1 MTISPDDLGEVMIQ
15 RHFDEE
21 LSDLKTKLLRMAG
34 QVEDQIDQA
43 LTALVTRDS
52 ALARQVIER
61 DHLVNSLDLEID
73 EESIRL
79 LALHQPAARDLRLV
93 TTAMKIATELERIS
107 DLAENVCERAIELN
121 EEPQL
126 KPYIDIPMMGNMA
139 RMMVKQSIDAFVK
152 DDAML
157 ARKVLTDDDFVD
169 NLMEQLFRELLSF
182 MLEDTRTISRAIRLS
197 FIAKYLERMADHATN
212 IAELVVYLVEGK
224 NIRHITP
231 PGSSTNSL
239 AES

>member
-1 MTISPDDLGEVMIQ
+1 MTQ

-21 LSDLKTKLLRMAG
+21 LADLKTKLLRMAA
-34 QVEDQIDQA
+34 QTEDQIDQA

-52 ALARQVIER
+52 ALARVVIER
-61 DHLVNSLDLEID
+61 DHQINALDVEID

-107 DLAENVCERAIELN
+107 DLSENVSERVIELN

-139 RMMVKQSIDAFVK
+139 RVMVKHSIDAFVK
-152 DDAML
+152 EDAQL
-157 ARKVLTDDDFVD
+157 ARKVLTDDDYVD
-169 NLMEQLFRELLSF
+169 DLMEQLFRELLSY

-224 NIRHITP
+224 IIRHTTP
-231 PGSSTNSL
+231 PGPSKERL
-239 AES
+239 AQG

>member
-1 MTISPDDLGEVMIQ
+1 MPL

-21 LSDLKTKLLRMAG
+21 LSDLKTKLLRMAA
-34 QVEDQIDQA
+34 QAEDQIDKA

-52 ALARQVIER
+52 ALAREVIER
-61 DHLVNSLDLEID
+61 DHLVNALDVEID

-126 KPYIDIPMMGNMA
+126 KPYIDIPTMGNMA

-152 DDAML
+152 DDAAL
-157 ARKVLTDDDFVD
+157 ARKVLTDDDYVD
-169 NLMEQLFRELLSF
+169 DLMEQLFRELLSF
-182 MLEDTRTISRAIRLS
+182 MIEDARTITRAIRLS

-224 NIRHITP
+224 IIRHTTP
-231 PGSSTNSL
+231 PGSSPIDLEKN
-239 AES
+239 

>member
-1 MTISPDDLGEVMIQ
+1 MTQ

-34 QVEDQIDQA
+34 LAEDQIDKA

-61 DHLVNSLDLEID
+61 DHQVNALDVEID

-107 DLAENVCERAIELN
+107 DLAENVSERVIELN

-126 KPYIDIPMMGNMA
+126 KPYIDIPLMGKMA
-139 RMMVKQSIDAFVK
+139 RVMVKESIDAFVK
-152 DDAML
+152 SDATL
-157 ARKVLTDDDFVD
+157 ARKVLTNDDYVD
-169 NLMEQLFRELLSF
+169 DLMEQLFRELLSY
-182 MLEDTRTISRAIRLS
+182 MLEDTRTITRAIRLS

-224 NIRHITP
+224 IIRHTTP
-231 PGSSTNSL
+231 PGSSEHNLTQQ
-239 AES
+239 

>member
-1 MTISPDDLGEVMIQ
+1 VKVMIQ

-52 ALARQVIER
+52 ALAHQVIER

-182 MLEDTRTISRAIRLS
+182 MLEDARTISRAIRLS

>member
-1 MTISPDDLGEVMIQ
+1 MTL

-34 QVEDQIDQA
+34 LAEDQIDKA

-61 DHLVNSLDLEID
+61 DHQVNALDVEID

-126 KPYIDIPMMGNMA
+126 KPYIDIPLMGKMA
-139 RMMVKQSIDAFVK
+139 RVMVKESIDAFVK
-152 DDAML
+152 DDAVL
-157 ARKVLTDDDFVD
+157 ARKVLTNDDYVD
-169 NLMEQLFRELLSF
+169 DLMEQLFRELLSY
-182 MLEDTRTISRAIRLS
+182 MIEDTRTITRAIRLS

-224 NIRHITP
+224 IIRHTTP
-231 PGSSTNSL
+231 PGSSEHDLHS
-239 AES
+239 SKPR

>member
-1 MTISPDDLGEVMIQ
+1 MRQ

-21 LSDLKTKLLRMAG
+21 LAALKSKLLRMAG
-34 QVEDQIDQA
+34 LAEDQIDKA

-52 ALARQVIER
+52 TLARQVIER
-61 DHLVNSLDLEID
+61 DHQVNALDVEID

-93 TTAMKIATELERIS
+93 TTAMKIATELERLS
-107 DLAENVCERAIELN
+107 DLAENVSERVIELN

-126 KPYIDIPMMGNMA
+126 KPYIDIPLMGKMA
-139 RMMVKQSIDAFVK
+139 RVMVKESIDAFVK
-152 DDAML
+152 GDATL
-157 ARKVLTDDDFVD
+157 ARKVLTNDDYVD
-169 NLMEQLFRELLSF
+169 DLMEHLFRELLSY
-182 MLEDTRTISRAIRLS
+182 MLEDTRTITRAIRLS

-224 NIRHITP
+224 IIRHTTP
-231 PGSSTNSL
+231 PGSSEHHL
-239 AES
+239 AQP

>member
-1 MTISPDDLGEVMIQ
+1 MNIMPQ

-34 QVEDQIDQA
+34 QTEDQIDRA

-61 DHLVNSLDLEID
+61 DHLVNALDVEID

-107 DLAENVCERAIELN
+107 DLAENVSERVIELN

-126 KPYIDIPMMGNMA
+126 KPYIDIPTMGNMA

-152 DDAML
+152 NDALL

-169 NLMEQLFRELLSF
+169 DLMEQVFRELLSF
-182 MLEDTRTISRAIRLS
+182 MLEDARTISRAIRLS

-224 NIRHITP
+224 IIRHTTP
-231 PGSSTNSL
+231 PGSSEHDR
-239 AES
+239 AQQ